1 MVAAVHS
8 YLTLIFALT
17 LMPLGTAFVFPCVT
31 AMLSRVVPKRHRGL
45 YMGVQHTFGGISR
58 VVFPLAAG
66 VAMDHLGLGFP
77 FVVAGVLVLSTLLL
91 TASMEDYAA
100 TRAAP
105 VT

>member
-1 MVAAVHS
+1 
-8 YLTLIFALT
+8 
-17 LMPLGTAFVFPCVT
+17 
-31 AMLSRVVPKRHRGL
+31 
-45 YMGVQHTFGGISR
+45 

-77 FVVAGVLVLSTLLL
+77 FIVAGVLVLFTLLL
-91 TASMEDYAA
+91 TASMENYAT